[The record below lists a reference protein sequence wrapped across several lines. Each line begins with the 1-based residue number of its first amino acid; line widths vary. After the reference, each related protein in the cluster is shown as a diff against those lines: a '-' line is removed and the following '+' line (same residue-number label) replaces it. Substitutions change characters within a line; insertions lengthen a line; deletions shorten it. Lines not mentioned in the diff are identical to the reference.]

1 MGNVVW
7 KVMAI
12 ASGVVAS
19 KVAKKATN
27 SGWKATTGQAAP
39 VNKHDPNYS
48 AKQTALFM
56 LISTAAAGAVKA
68 FAERKAADYYTKSAG
83 HPPKAVVKQ
92 QQKAVE
98 KSA

>member
-1 MGNVVW
+1 MGSVVW

-19 KVAKKATN
+19 KLATKVTN

-48 AKQTALFM
+48 AKQTAIFVLV
-56 LISTAAAGAVKA
+56 STAVATAAKA
-68 FAERKAADYYTKSAG
+68 LAERKAADYYTKSAG

-92 QQKAVE
+92 QEKAAA
-98 KSA
+98 KHA